1 MTIPFRDPAGN
12 EPNAAVAYLRFL
24 KEPVSGGIRGG
35 LFVTSSRGEPLEFC
49 FTRVEPGSGPLWE
62 PDQAYRGAVTAL
74 AKALFNAASHL
85 PDLVLA
91 LAEETPSE
99 VFTEDVVVQ
108 VPVCLVGALGI
119 PPNEESPRGD
129 LASLDWIADEP
140 SEGSALARLVE
151 TLRSRRLLLEPLE
164 RAAKGMAEAFAD
176 R

>member
-1 MTIPFRDPAGN
+1 M
-12 EPNAAVAYLRFL
+12 
-24 KEPVSGGIRGG
+24 
-35 LFVTSSRGEPLEFC
+35 
-49 FTRVEPGSGPLWE
+49 
-62 PDQAYRGAVTAL
+62 TAL

-108 VPVCLVGALGI
+108 VPVCMVGALGI

-151 TLRSRRLLLEPLE
+151 TLRSRRLLLEPLG
-164 RAAKGMAEAFAD
+164 RVATGMAEAFAD